1 MHEEGEVMVIKK
13 VLGVVGSSRRNG
25 NTHIL
30 VSKILEG
37 AKDAG
42 GKAELLLLKDMNIKD
57 CDGCHAC
64 WKGKPCSKKDDM
76 NGIYPK
82 IIESDII
89 VFGTPV
95 YWYGPTA
102 LMKAFLDRFVFF
114 NCPENRETIKG
125 KTAVLAIPFE
135 EENPEAADLLVGMF
149 EKSLDYL
156 EMNLAGKI
164 LAPGVTLRGEI
175 ANKTVILKEG
185 YDLGMSLARKDDI
198 R

>member
-1 MHEEGEVMVIKK
+1 M
-13 VLGVVGSSRRNG
+13 
-25 NTHIL
+25 L

-42 GKAELLLLKDMNIKD
+42 GTTELLLLKDMNIKD

-82 IIESDII
+82 IIASDII

-102 LMKAFLDRFVFF
+102 IIKAFIDRFVYF
-114 NCPENRETIKG
+114 NCPENREKIKG
-125 KTAVLAIPFE
+125 KAAVLAIPFE
-135 EENPEAADLLVGMF
+135 EEDPGAADLLVRMF

-156 EMNLAGKI
+156 DVNLAAKI

-175 ANKTVILKEG
+175 AKKTAVLKAG
-185 YDLGMSLARKDDI
+185 YDLGRSLVADGSR
-198 R
+198 

>member
-1 MHEEGEVMVIKK
+1 MKTM
-13 VLGVVGSSRRNG
+13 LGVVGSPRLNG

-42 GKAELLLLKDMNIKD
+42 GKAELLLLRDLHIKD

-82 IIESDII
+82 IIESDVI

-102 LMKAFLDRFVFF
+102 VMKAFLDRFVYF
-114 NCPENRETIKG
+114 NSPGTRETIRG
-125 KTAVLAIPFE
+125 KAAVLAIPFE
-135 EENPEAADLLVGMF
+135 EENPEAADLLVRMF

-156 EMNLAGKI
+156 EIDLVGKI
-164 LAPGVTLRGEI
+164 LVPGVTLRGEI
-175 ANKTVILKEG
+175 VKKAGVLKEG
-185 YDLGMSLARKDDI
+185 YELGRRLVRGG
-198 R
+198 RR